1 MILKSFYARLSL
13 LFLLLILFLGGISLV
28 ITFNASSHLFDEV
41 EQVLNR
47 DYAQSIAKE
56 LEPLVADGF
65 SEEKIKK
72 AIHYIMV
79 LNPKVE
85 IYIVENQGGI
95 LCYFTDS
102 NETLARERIDID
114 PVESFIRNR
123 GLEPIQG
130 DDPFSRKEKKPF
142 SAATLKLD
150 DDLGYVYV
158 ILRGRGFDRSLDSL
172 RNNYYARSAL
182 ITFSVAI
189 AATLIAGLGLF
200 FLLTRR
206 LTLLSSAVKAFEQGE
221 YKQRIPAAGQDELGV
236 LCRGFNDM
244 AESIESGVEQLHL
257 AEQQRKDLIANI
269 SHDLR
274 SPITSI
280 RGSLET
286 LLIKDESLSEKE
298 RREFLE
304 IGIKNVS
311 SFQQLVEELFD
322 LAKLEARQ
330 VTPQMMDFS
339 MAELVQDVVLKLK
352 ALAVQMKIEFRLTP
366 PDEMHTVRGD
376 IALLER
382 VLTNILENALG
393 HTPAGG
399 EIFIELGR
407 SELMQTV
414 TIEDTGIG
422 IAEEDLPH
430 LFERFYKAD
439 KSRNR
444 ETPGTG
450 LGLAI
455 AREIVELHSGRIEA
469 ESPAGRGAVFRIF
482 IPGKN

>member
-1 MILKSFYARLSL
+1 VIFRSFYARLSL
-13 LFLLLILFLGGISLV
+13 LFLLLILFLGSISLI
-28 ITFNASSHLFDEV
+28 ITFKASSHLFDEV

-47 DYAQSIAKE
+47 DYARSIALE

-85 IYIVENQGGI
+85 IYIVDNRGDI
-95 LCYFTDS
+95 LCFFTDS
-102 NETLARERIDID
+102 DETLTRETIDID
-114 PVESFIRNR
+114 PVESFIRSR
-123 GLEPIQG
+123 GLEPVQG
-130 DDPFSRKEKKPF
+130 DDPFSRNDRKPF

-150 DDLGYVYV
+150 ENLGYVYV
-158 ILRGRGFDRSLDSL
+158 ILRSRGFDRSLNNL

-182 ITFSVAI
+182 ITFSLALG
-189 AATLIAGLGLF
+189 ATLIAGLTLF
-200 FLLTRR
+200 FYLTRR
-206 LTLLSSAVKAFEQGE
+206 LTMLSSAVKAFEKGD
-221 YKQRIPAAGQDELGV
+221 YRQRVEASGQDELGV
-236 LCRGFNDM
+236 LCSGFNDM
-244 AESIESGVEQLHL
+244 ARSIESGVEQLRL

-286 LLIKDESLSEKE
+286 LLIKDDSLSDRE
-298 RREFLE
+298 RRVYLE
-304 IGIKNVS
+304 IGIRNVS
-311 SFQQLVEELFD
+311 SFQRLVEELFD

-330 VTPQMMDFS
+330 VTPQLESFS
-339 MAELVQDVVLKLK
+339 LAELVQDVVLKLK
-352 ALAVQMKIEFRLTP
+352 TLSRGLKIDIRLNP
-366 PDEMHTVRGD
+366 IDDMHTVNAD
-376 IALLER
+376 IALIER
-382 VLTNILENALG
+382 VLTNIIENALA

-399 EIFIELGR
+399 RVFLELGT
-407 SELMQTV
+407 SASMQTV
-414 TIEDTGIG
+414 TVEDTGSG
-422 IAEEDLPH
+422 IASEDLPH

-444 ETPGTG
+444 ERPGTG

-469 ESPAGRGAVFRIF
+469 ESPEGKGAVFRVSL
-482 IPGKN
+482 PAKP